1 MDKGIVRRGSMAAL
15 APLFGVGLL
24 HCTFGDLNALGAG
37 PGDSSLPQDSVT
49 PSPDAAPDAA
59 SSDESYDDSSSP
71 DASGSPEASGL
82 LDDGA
87 TSGVDVSADVAD
99 AADLDGPG
107 SDDAD
112 ATGDSAGTGSSV
124 PPMAPPYWP
133 DAGTQTWCGM
143 QQAFVMHT
151 FCADF
156 DQASL
161 PAGFSASD
169 GQFLYETSSDAKSSP
184 NDLLLYVPA
193 QAAAGTF
200 GSKLSRSFPT
210 YSSTISL
217 SFDIKPELLNS
228 TSSGLL
234 FVALDFLGNA
244 AAKYSVRLAYNQGLP
259 RLEESFLGSPADIYH
274 ANFTLPAQTWSRVEV
289 DITFAGDSGTSTETI
304 LVNGVPAVAAEM
316 LQPPQGFDSRP
327 NFLLG
332 AVYGTSPTGGW
343 AIRYDDVTLDIH

>member
-1 MDKGIVRRGSMAAL
+1 MHEGVVRRGSIALL

-24 HCTFGDLNALGAG
+24 HCTFGDLDALGAG
-37 PGDSSLPQDSVT
+37 SSDSSDSSVSSATVT
-49 PSPDAAPDAA
+49 PGADAT
-59 SSDESYDDSSSP
+59 SSDESDDDSSSP
-71 DASGSPEASGL
+71 DASGSPEATSSP
-82 LDDGA
+82 DDA
-87 TSGVDVSADVAD
+87 TPGVDVSADGAD
-99 AADLDGPG
+99 AGDLDGPG
-107 SDDAD
+107 SDVAD
-112 ATGDSAGTGSSV
+112 AIGDGAMPGST
-124 PPMAPPYWP
+124 PPAMAPPWWL
-133 DAGTQTWCGM
+133 DAGTQSWCGM

-156 DQASL
+156 DQTSL

-169 GQFLYETSSDAKSSP
+169 GQFLYETSSDPKSSP

-234 FVALDFLGNA
+234 FAALDFLGNA

-274 ANFTLPAQTWSRVEV
+274 ANFALPAQTWSRVEV

-343 AIRYDDVTLDIH
+343 TIRYDDVTLDIH